1 VSTVERPASGAAPT
15 AVTRPLTGQEYLD
28 SIRDGRSVYINGERV
43 EDVTTHPAF
52 RNSARMIARM
62 YDTLHDESA
71 SKAIVAP
78 TDTGSGGITH
88 RFFLTPR
95 SADDLVG
102 AKEAIAEWAR
112 LSYGWMG
119 RSPDYKACFLAT
131 LGANADFY
139 GEYKPNAERWY
150 RQAQEQVLF
159 MNHAIVNPPVDR
171 QKIQDQVRD
180 VYLRVEDETDSGIV
194 VSGAKVVATSS
205 ALTHYNFVANAAQHV
220 PDGARDLSPIFIA
233 PMDAPGVKLLCR
245 PSFEYRASVAG
256 SPFDQPLSSRMD
268 ENDSI
273 LVFDRV
279 EIPWENV
286 FGYDVE
292 TSNTFFVGSGMVFR
306 AMLHGCVRLAVKLD
320 FLAGLLVKGLE
331 ATGTI
336 EFRGVQTR
344 AGEVMAWCDTFWGL
358 ADAMA
363 RCAVPWVNGAVQV
376 NPQYASAYRFL
387 MTQAYPRI
395 QEIFYQ
401 DLGSALVY
409 TPSHAADWQ
418 DPETRAYLERYV
430 RGSNGYQAEDRV
442 KLMKL
447 IWDAIGSDFGSR
459 HALYELNYSG
469 NHEDLRIQTLD
480 IARMTGQL
488 DAQKQLVDTCMSE
501 YDLEG
506 WTAPDLVSPAD
517 VSTID
522 AWRPRP
528 QPGLERRRT

>member
-180 VYLRVEDETDSGIV
+180 VYHRVEDETDSGIV

-245 PSFEYRASVAG
+245 PSFEYRAR
-256 SPFDQPLSSRMD
+256 D
-268 ENDSI
+268 
-273 LVFDRV
+273 
-279 EIPWENV
+279 
-286 FGYDVE
+286 
-292 TSNTFFVGSGMVFR
+292 
-306 AMLHGCVRLAVKLD
+306 
-320 FLAGLLVKGLE
+320 
-331 ATGTI
+331 
-336 EFRGVQTR
+336 
-344 AGEVMAWCDTFWGL
+344 
-358 ADAMA
+358 
-363 RCAVPWVNGAVQV
+363 
-376 NPQYASAYRFL
+376 
-387 MTQAYPRI
+387 
-395 QEIFYQ
+395 
-401 DLGSALVY
+401 
-409 TPSHAADWQ
+409 
-418 DPETRAYLERYV
+418 
-430 RGSNGYQAEDRV
+430 
-442 KLMKL
+442 
-447 IWDAIGSDFGSR
+447 R
-459 HALYELNYSG
+459 HALPPP
-469 NHEDLRIQTLD
+469 
-480 IARMTGQL
+480 GQHTRHRRGL
-488 DAQKQLVDTCMSE
+488 
-501 YDLEG
+501 
-506 WTAPDLVSPAD
+506 P
-517 VSTID
+517 
-522 AWRPRP
+522 RPRA
-528 QPGLERRRT
+528 RRVARAARH